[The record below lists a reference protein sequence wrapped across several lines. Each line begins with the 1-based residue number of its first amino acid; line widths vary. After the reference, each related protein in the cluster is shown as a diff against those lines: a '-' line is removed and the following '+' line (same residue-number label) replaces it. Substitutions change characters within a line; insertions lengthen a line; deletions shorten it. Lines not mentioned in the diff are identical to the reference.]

1 MAIKTECA
9 VFYLCDRKK
18 CKKCK
23 EYMKECKRTS
33 DITHAMNKGKLTSRK
48 FTCFEKSN
56 GELFFE
62 EDEE

>member
-1 MAIKTECA
+1 MAIKTECV

-18 CKKCK
+18 CKACT
-23 EYMKECKRTS
+23 KECKHTS
-33 DITHAMNKGKLTSRK
+33 DITHAMNKGKLTRRK

-56 GELFFE
+56 GELLFE